1 MAERAFRGV
10 VSAGRA
16 VCAALVL
23 LGTTMTPAL
32 AARAAAEPVVAVVI
46 DDVGDRLGAGLR
58 TVNLP
63 GPVACAFLPQAP
75 HAERLAVRAHELG
88 KEVLLHQPMQALAHN
103 RLLGPG
109 AVTLAM
115 TEQEFLRTIRRN
127 LLALPYVTGINNH
140 MGSLLTRHPGHMT
153 WLMKE
158 LHRQGGM
165 YYVDSRTTHRT
176 VAERMAREVGVPTA
190 RRHVFLDNSRRPE
203 AIRQQFHELVR
214 TAKRQG
220 HALAI
225 GHPYPETL
233 QVLEEEIPRLAE
245 QGVKLV
251 PVRALTTLMSERR
264 NSQWQASWSR

>member
-1 MAERAFRGV
+1 MGAAVARRT
-10 VSAGRA
+10 
-16 VCAALVL
+16 VCAALAL
-23 LGTTMTPAL
+23 LATALPPAST
-32 AARAAAEPVVAVVI
+32 AKAAADPVVAVVI
-46 DDVGDRLGAGLR
+46 DDVGDRLDTGLR

-63 GPVACAFLPQAP
+63 GPVACAFLPQTP
-75 HAERLAVRAHELG
+75 YAERLAVRAHELG
-88 KEVLLHQPMQALAHN
+88 KEVLLHQPMQALADN
-103 RLLGPG
+103 GLLGPG

-115 TEQEFLRTIRRN
+115 TEQQFLRTIRRN
-127 LLALPYVTGINNH
+127 LLALPYVTGINSH

-165 YYVDSRTTHRT
+165 YYVDSRTTHHT

-203 AIRQQFHELVR
+203 AIRQQFHELIR

-233 QVLEEEIPRLAE
+233 RVLEEEIPRLAE
-245 QGVKLV
+245 QGVTLV
-251 PVRALTTLMSERR
+251 PVRTLTTLMNERR